1 MTIFQKKNPIPFFS
15 PLKATIEAVDP
26 SSLASE
32 ALISFTGQVNPFKTN
47 TRYGEEDGLVGLT
60 FPNHVAAEMLHM
72 EEERS
77 LEFNLNI
84 W

>member
-1 MTIFQKKNPIPFFS
+1 MTIFQKNPIPFFS

-60 FPNHVAAEMLHM
+60 FPNKVAEMLHM